1 MHTYTH
7 TGIHIYIRE
16 CIHAYT
22 HAHMHTYRQEE
33 RHPASQAVISAN
45 PICATSE
52 AYALRLG
59 LCAWVLQ
66 CKYQTSNIFVLLL
79 ELHNGR
85 RGEEGE
91 AEEMRGTVMGMRREE
106 EGGEEKGREEEVMRD
121 RDRRT
126 TYRETMT

>member
-1 MHTYTH
+1 M
-7 TGIHIYIRE
+7 
-16 CIHAYT
+16 
-22 HAHMHTYRQEE
+22 
-33 RHPASQAVISAN
+33 
-45 PICATSE
+45 
-52 AYALRLG
+52 
-59 LCAWVLQ
+59 
-66 CKYQTSNIFVLLL
+66 LLL